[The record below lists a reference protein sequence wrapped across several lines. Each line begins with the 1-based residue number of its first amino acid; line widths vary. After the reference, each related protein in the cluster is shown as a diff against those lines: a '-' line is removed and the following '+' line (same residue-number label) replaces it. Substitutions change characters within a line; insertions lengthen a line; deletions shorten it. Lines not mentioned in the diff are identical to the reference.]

1 MTRKLGSRRRG
12 MRASNQ
18 AVTRKRDPE
27 ASVEPV
33 ASWGRRTSSSSSLR
47 ESKFKL
53 VAPFM
58 AQEDVKFKFL
68 KASILCKAV
77 VCCRVTPAQKAEVR
91 SRRRRR
97 RGGQKCQIR
106 WVKAGR

>member
-1 MTRKLGSRRRG
+1 
-12 MRASNQ
+12 
-18 AVTRKRDPE
+18 
-27 ASVEPV
+27 
-33 ASWGRRTSSSSSLR
+33 
-47 ESKFKL
+47 
-53 VAPFM
+53 M

-97 RGGQKCQIR
+97 RGAPGGSKVSIR
-106 WVKAGR
+106 WVNVGR